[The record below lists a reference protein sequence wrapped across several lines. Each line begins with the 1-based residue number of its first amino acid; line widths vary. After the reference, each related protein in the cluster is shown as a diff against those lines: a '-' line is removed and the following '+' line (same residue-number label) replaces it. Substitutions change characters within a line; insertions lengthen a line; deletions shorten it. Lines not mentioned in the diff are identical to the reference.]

1 MDELCP
7 QCKNEKIGDG
17 KIFNQPDY
25 VAPRAYF
32 RPNGLRTFALL
43 GVNIRIEN
51 RFFVCSKCGFMW
63 AKVSTEQLMR
73 VIRESGTQQTKLKLG
88 IPAEV

>member
-1 MDELCP
+1 MDERCP
-7 QCKNEKIGDG
+7 NCKSDKIVEG

-32 RPNGLRTFALL
+32 RPAGLRAFALL

-51 RFFVCSKCGFMW
+51 RFFACSGCGFMW
-63 AKVSTEQLMR
+63 AKLNSSQMIR
-73 VIRESGTQQTKLKLG
+73 VLTESGTQQIKAKLQLQSKD
-88 IPAEV
+88 